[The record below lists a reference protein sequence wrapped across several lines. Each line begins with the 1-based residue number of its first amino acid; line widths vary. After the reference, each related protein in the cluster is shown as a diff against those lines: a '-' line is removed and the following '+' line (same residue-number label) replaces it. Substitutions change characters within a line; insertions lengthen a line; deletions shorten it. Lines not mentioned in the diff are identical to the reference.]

1 MNILINNT
9 TLNVNNAYPERDTQ
23 NGIITLFVTVPYS
36 EMDYADLK
44 ALCKANTEDIIKND
58 GDKTEIYSG
67 FSFASILDD
76 EVNEVYTVKMT
87 SDEYAFQLGRNR
99 QLEADK
105 AGLEN
110 TVSAKEME
118 ISNLNS
124 TISEKEATIAEREAT
139 IEAKDSMISEKNTVI
154 EEKEVVITEQK
165 ETITELEATIISKDG
180 EIAELLTIAEEY
192 ADMLYAAA
200 MEEIEAME
208 EIDSEMMVETEP
220 VESEVM

>member
-9 TLNVNNAYPERDTQ
+9 TLNVNNAYAERDTQ

-67 FSFASILDD
+67 FSYASILDD
-76 EVNEVYTVKMT
+76 EVNKVYTVKMT

-105 AGLEN
+105 ANLEG
-110 TVSAKEME
+110 TVASKEAE
-118 ISNLNS
+118 ISTLNG
-124 TISEKEATIAEREAT
+124 TISEKEKTIAEREAT
-139 IEAKDSMISEKNTVI
+139 IEAKDNVISAKETVI
-154 EEKEVVITEQK
+154 EEKEVVITEQA
-165 ETITELEATIISKDG
+165 ETITELEATVAEKDV

-192 ADMLYAAA
+192 AEYVFNNL
-200 MEEIEAME
+200 EEDVLLE
-208 EIDSEMMVETEP
+208 
-220 VESEVM
+220 ESEVM

>member
-9 TLNVNNAYPERDTQ
+9 TLNVNNAYAERDTQ

-44 ALCKANTEDIIKND
+44 ALCKSNTEDIIKND

-76 EVNEVYTVKMT
+76 EANEVYTVKMT
-87 SDEYAFQLGRNR
+87 SDEYSFQLGRNR

-105 AGLEN
+105 ANLEN
-110 TVSAKEME
+110 TVSSKDME
-118 ISNLNS
+118 ISNLNG
-124 TISEKEATIAEREAT
+124 TISERDKT
-139 IEAKDSMISEKNTVI
+139 IEEKDGVIASKDNMISEKNTVI

-165 ETITELEATIISKDG
+165 ETITALEATVAEKDV

-192 ADMLYAAA
+192 ADMLYNESL
-200 MEEIEAME
+200 EELENENAV
-208 EIDSEMMVETEP
+208 D
-220 VESEVM
+220 ESEVF